1 MTAMAEERFELG
13 DLWYLPEFD
22 RVYQIV
28 GVSKDEYL
36 YVLCPDDDISEN
48 LSADGTAN
56 VGIGL
61 FSKDVLSK
69 GLMVGNV
76 ITTAMEH
83 F

>member
-22 RVYQIV
+22 RIYQIV
-28 GVSKDEYL
+28 GVSKDEHV
-36 YVLCPDDDISEN
+36 YVICPDDDISEN
-48 LSADGTAN
+48 LYADGTVN
-56 VGIGL
+56 VGLGL

-69 GLMVGNV
+69 GLMAGNV
-76 ITTAMEH
+76 ITAAMEY